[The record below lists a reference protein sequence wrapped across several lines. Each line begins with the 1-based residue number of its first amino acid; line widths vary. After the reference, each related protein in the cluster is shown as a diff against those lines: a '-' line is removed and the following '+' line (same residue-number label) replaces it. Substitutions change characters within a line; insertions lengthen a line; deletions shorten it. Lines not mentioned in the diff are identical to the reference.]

1 MGRTPQIFE
10 YPGCSTGS
18 FERPRWEIGPN
29 NRLALGLMRAS
40 WPAFIIVRFS
50 VERAVGLC
58 PKGTIA
64 GCLWAGPWRRL
75 RRVGAWH
82 SRRVGPPLLERQAQG
97 YARLAAGA
105 HQHGVLPFR
114 PLSPGL
120 RTPVVVPLAECGGA
134 GVGLGIAL
142 GGGRVGPGG

>member
-1 MGRTPQIFE
+1 MGRTPQIFQ

-58 PKGTIA
+58 PKG
-64 GCLWAGPWRRL
+64 
-75 RRVGAWH
+75 V
-82 SRRVGPPLLERQAQG
+82 
-97 YARLAAGA
+97 Y
-105 HQHGVLPFR
+105 
-114 PLSPGL
+114 GL
-120 RTPVVVPLAECGGA
+120 
-134 GVGLGIAL
+134 AL
-142 GGGRVGPGG
+142 GGAFAGLAPGTRGGSACRRFSRKRKVTRVSRPERTSKLCFHSDHFPWAFARRS